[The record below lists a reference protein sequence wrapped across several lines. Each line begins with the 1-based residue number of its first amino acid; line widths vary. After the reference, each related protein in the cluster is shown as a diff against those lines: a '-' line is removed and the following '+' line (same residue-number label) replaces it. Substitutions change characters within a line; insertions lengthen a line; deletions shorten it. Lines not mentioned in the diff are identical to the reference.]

1 LVTFYLLFAMELAI
15 RRVHLAGYTRNPD
28 DFWMMQIARNLSDA
42 TEGFLRGKKY
52 LLMDRDSKF
61 SEAFRSI
68 LDACGVETMRL
79 PPRSP
84 NLSPHLERFMR
95 SVKEECLERIIFLG
109 ERSLRNA
116 LREFLVHFH
125 SERNHQGLDNR
136 LIEAADQ
143 VGHTTG
149 EIQCRE
155 RLGGL
160 LQYYYRKA
168 A

>member
-1 LVTFYLLFAMELAI
+1 
-15 RRVHLAGYTRNPD
+15 
-28 DFWMMQIARNLSDA
+28 
-42 TEGFLRGKKY
+42 
-52 LLMDRDSKF
+52 MDRDTKF

-68 LDACGVETMRL
+68 LEPSGVQPVRL

-95 SVKEECLERIIFLG
+95 TVKEECLERIIFLG

-116 LREFLVHFH
+116 LREFLAHFH
-125 SERNHQGLDNR
+125 SERNHQGLGNR
-136 LIEAADQ
+136 LIEPSDE
-143 VGHTTG
+143 VGKPTG
-149 EIQCRE
+149 KIQCRE

-160 LQYYYRKA
+160 LQYYYRQA

>member
-1 LVTFYLLFAMELAI
+1 MELAT
-15 RRVHLAGYTRNPD
+15 RRVQLAGCIQNPHD
-28 DFWMMQIARNLSDA
+28 LWMRQVARNLSDA
-42 TEGFLRGKKY
+42 ADGFLQGKKY

-68 LDACGVETMRL
+68 LESSGVKSVRL

-84 NLSPHLERFMR
+84 NLSPHIERFMR
-95 SVKEECLERIIFLG
+95 SVKEECLNRMIFLG

-125 SERNHQGLDNR
+125 AERNHQGLENQ
-136 LIEAADQ
+136 LIEPSNE
-143 VGHTTG
+143 VGKPTG

-155 RLGGL
+155 RLGSL
-160 LQYYYRKA
+160 MQYYYLKA